1 MWIPVAAILSA
12 LVVLALVSSI
22 RGRSGTSEGTPAPVR
37 DGSSILDWDTVQR
50 SLETGAPPTPW
61 MLRREDREAMD
72 KLESFFARA
81 IPNPGPDSRASVE
94 ETLGHGGPQLE
105 LRVPILRTRR
115 PIAVLARRWD
125 SNDRLLESDLY
136 FFGSVD
142 ERLEKL
148 VGKLGFEY
156 SSSSPTYTAFRNR
169 QELTHRRFLGITS
182 LFLQAD
188 RESA

>member
-1 MWIPVAAILSA
+1 MWFPVAAVLSGLA
-12 LVVLALVSSI
+12 VLALI
-22 RGRSGTSEGTPAPVR
+22 FTFRGQTPTGSPAPAH
-37 DGSSILDWDTVQR
+37 GSSILNWDTVQR

-72 KLESFFARA
+72 ALETFFAKA

-105 LRVPILRTRR
+105 LKVPILRTQK

-125 SNDRLLESDLY
+125 SNDKVLESDLY

-148 VGKLGFEY
+148 VTKLGFEY
-156 SSSSPTYTAFRNR
+156 SSSSSSYTAFRNR
-169 QELTHRRFLGITS
+169 QALTHRRFIGIAS
-182 LFLQAD
+182 LLVQAD